1 MADPTTCLQCR
12 KLSPERE
19 GDSSSGGGGGQ
30 NKLLRFRGAPENDLV
45 FTTVEYILGEIS
57 DSSLESNQKYKHY

>member
-19 GDSSSGGGGGQ
+19 GDSSSGAGGGTEQ
-30 NKLLRFRGAPENDLV
+30 TPAPENDLV
-45 FTTVEYILGEIS
+45 FTTIEYILGEIF
-57 DSSLESNQKYKHY
+57 DSSLDSNQKYKHY